1 MKKTIRLTENEL
13 KGVIMESVKNV
24 LNEDYTPHTKAVN
37 SLRQYDKRS
46 ADEYQDIPWKIKDGI
61 DCLSWLL
68 PGNIDMR
75 HIGNYQRVSPEIVKA
90 IQTLKTN
97 KDMVID
103 AVMDTV
109 SQFHH
114 YNSGTRNP
122 NLTSQI
128 DNDITNGVSLQDRYK
143 DYTGYGGS
151 EYDFDRKYDNEEY

>member
-109 SQFHH
+109 SQ
-114 YNSGTRNP
+114 Y
-122 NLTSQI
+122 
-128 DNDITNGVSLQDRYK
+128 DITNGVSLQDRYK